1 MKKTLSALAGLSL
14 MVAPIAGA
22 SASVRPSA
30 AIPAVSASVV
40 SLDDHDDMDA
50 SADDELFILGVM
62 AGVLIIVALAIFNSD
77 DSSDDDFLGGPIS
90 GA

>member
-1 MKKTLSALAGLSL
+1 

>member
-22 SASVRPSA
+22 SASVRPAA
-30 AIPAVSASVV
+30 AIPSVSASTI
-40 SLDDHDDMDA
+40 SLDDHDMDE
-50 SADDELFILGVM
+50 SANDELFILGVM
-62 AGVLIIVALAIFNSD
+62 AGVLVIVALAIFNSD
-77 DSSDDDFLGGPIS
+77 DDQADDFLGGPVS